1 MTVLLTPVERRWAHA
16 TLDTLFP
23 GPERGALPLGIEG
36 MNVDAFLDETLERVP
51 FEAAL
56 GLRAA
61 FWVIA
66 LAPLF
71 VLGKLATIA
80 SLHPADR
87 LRVVSAISA
96 SPVYVL
102 RSLVMMVKAMG
113 ALFYCG
119 DARVRPSIVG
129 VVPSVVTVRLR
140 SGARAP
146 ALSPSASS
154 VSPVSSAD
162 PSPGADH
169 EPHRRTA

>member
-1 MTVLLTPVERRWAHA
+1 MTVLLTHVERRWAHA

-23 GPERGALPLGIEG
+23 GPERGALPLGIEE
-36 MNVDAFLDETLERVP
+36 MDVDAFLDDTFRRVP
-51 FEAAL
+51 VEAAV

-71 VLGKLATIA
+71 VIGRLATIA

-96 SPVYVL
+96 SPVYML
-102 RSLVMMVKAMG
+102 RSLVMMVKAIG

-129 VVPSVVTVRLR
+129 VVPSVVTLRLR
-140 SGARAP
+140 QGARP
-146 ALSPSASS
+146 SSPSSVAS
-154 VSPVSSAD
+154 A
-162 PSPGADH
+162 GADH

>member
-1 MTVLLTPVERRWAHA
+1 MTFLLTSVERRWAHA

-23 GPERGALPLGIEG
+23 GPGRGALPLGIEG
-36 MNVDAFLDETLERVP
+36 MDVDAFLDETMRRVP

-61 FWVIA
+61 FWVVA

-71 VLGKLATIA
+71 VIGRVATIA
-80 SLHPADR
+80 SLDPSDR

-96 SPVYVL
+96 SPVYIL
-102 RSLVMMVKAMG
+102 RSFVMMLKAMG

-129 VVPSVVTVRLR
+129 VVPPVATARLR
-140 SGARAP
+140 RGPRLP
-146 ALSPSASS
+146 VS
-154 VSPVSSAD
+154 VSSS
-162 PSPGADH
+162 SSSQGADH

>member
-1 MTVLLTPVERRWAHA
+1 MTVLLTHVERRWAHA

-23 GPERGALPLGIEG
+23 GPDRGALPLGIEE
-36 MNVDAFLDETLERVP
+36 MDVDGFLDETFRRVP

-71 VLGKLATIA
+71 VLGKFATIA
-80 SLHPADR
+80 SLHPTDR
-87 LRVVSAISA
+87 LRVVSRIGA

-102 RSLVMMVKAMG
+102 RSLVMMVKAIG

-129 VVPSVVTVRLR
+129 VVPPVVTVRLR
-140 SGARAP
+140 RGARVLAGTSPAP
-146 ALSPSASS
+146 ASSPST
-154 VSPVSSAD
+154 SSA
-162 PSPGADH
+162 GADH
-169 EPHRRTA
+169 EPHRRSA

>member
-1 MTVLLTPVERRWAHA
+1 MTVSLTRVERRWAHA

-23 GPERGALPLGIEG
+23 GPDRGALPLGIDD
-36 MNVDAFLDETLERVP
+36 MDVDGFLDETFQRVP

-56 GLRAA
+56 GLRLA
-61 FWVIA
+61 FCVIA

-71 VLGKLATIA
+71 VLQKFATIS

-87 LRVVSAISA
+87 LRLVSKIGA

-102 RSLVMMVKAMG
+102 RSLVMMVKAIG

-129 VVPSVVTVRLR
+129 VVPPIVTVRLR
-140 SGARAP
+140 RGAEPLA
-146 ALSPSASS
+146 SASS
-154 VSPVSSAD
+154 PSSPSSDSNA
-162 PSPGADH
+162 GADH
-169 EPHRRTA
+169 EPHRRSA